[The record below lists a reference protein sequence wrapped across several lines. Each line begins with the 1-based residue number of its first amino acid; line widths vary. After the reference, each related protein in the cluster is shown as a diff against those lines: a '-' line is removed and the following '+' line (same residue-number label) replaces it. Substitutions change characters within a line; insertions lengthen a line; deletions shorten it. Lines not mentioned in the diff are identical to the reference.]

1 MMGRKPSCIARM
13 GNSVVFNG
21 LKYRLLLWP
30 AGSNSPGLLWPA
42 GSNSPGLLLL
52 TLELV
57 SNLFITLVPQVA
69 GQ

>member
-30 AGSNSPGLLWPA
+30 AGSNS
-42 GSNSPGLLLL
+42 SGLLLL

>member
-30 AGSNSPGLLWPA
+30 AGSNSPGLL
-42 GSNSPGLLLL
+42 LL